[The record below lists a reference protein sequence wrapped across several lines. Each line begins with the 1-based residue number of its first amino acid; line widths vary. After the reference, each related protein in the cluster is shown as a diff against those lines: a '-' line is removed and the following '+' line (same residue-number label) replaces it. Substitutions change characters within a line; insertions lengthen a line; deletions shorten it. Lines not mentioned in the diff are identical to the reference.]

1 MKIDHTKQ
9 QLSRVSEL
17 EAQLKSLE
25 AIGMS
30 NSQQWWEIAE
40 RIDSIKYN
48 L

>member
-1 MKIDHTKQ
+1 MKINHTKQ
-9 QLSRVSEL
+9 QLSRISEL

-25 AIGMS
+25 AVGMT

-40 RIDSIKYN
+40 RIDSIKCN